1 MMRFQCCGNCSSLS
15 KLGNINFATEEISK
29 KQIKTEVSF
38 ESFRCVAEHAQ
49 KYGGTKQYKL
59 QDFLQRPFSAH

>member
-1 MMRFQCCGNCSSLS
+1 MLRELQFVVELI
-15 KLGNINFATEEISK
+15 NINFATDKISK

-59 QDFLQRPFSAH
+59 QDFLKHQLLAH